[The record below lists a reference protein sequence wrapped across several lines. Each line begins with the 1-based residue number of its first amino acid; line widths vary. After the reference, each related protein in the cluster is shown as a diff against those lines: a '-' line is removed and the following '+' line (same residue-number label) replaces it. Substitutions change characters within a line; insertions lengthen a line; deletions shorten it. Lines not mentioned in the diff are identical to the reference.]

1 MVIASADKKTIEIDY
16 PTNTSGKGTNLN
28 LGIIWKYMK

>member
-1 MVIASADKKTIEIDY
+1 MVIASTGKKTIEIDY

-28 LGIIWKYMK
+28 LLNHHENT